1 MNPKSLTVFFPACND
16 GGTIGSQVITALQLL
31 PRITDD
37 YEVLVVNDGSI
48 DHTADVL
55 AELSRRYPQVR
66 IIHHTHNRGY
76 GAALRSGFA
85 AARKD
90 WVFYTDGD
98 AQYDPYDLLR
108 LLASWN
114 ESIDVVT
121 GYKIVRHDPWYRILF
136 GWLYQHS
143 ARVTFGLCVRDVDCD
158 FRLIRRSALDNLQLE
173 SDTGTICVE
182 MVRKFQSAGYRMV
195 EVPVPH
201 YYRTYGVSQ
210 FFQVRHLWQ
219 IAGQLVR
226 LWWKLVAHQVPLQV
240 PTAKVVAPSEKF

>member
-37 YEVLVVNDGSI
+37 YEVLVVNDGSR

-66 IIHHTHNRGY
+66 VVHHARNRGY

-85 AARKD
+85 AAQKD

-98 AQYDPYDLLR
+98 AQYDPYDLVR
-108 LLASWN
+108 LLAVWN
-114 ESIDVVT
+114 DDVDVVT
-121 GYKIVRHDPWYRILF
+121 GYKIVRHDPLYRVGL
-136 GWLYQHS
+136 GWLYR
-143 ARVTFGLCVRDVDCD
+143 RVAGAMFDLRVRDVDCD
-158 FRLIRRSALDNLQLE
+158 FRLIRRCVLDALALE

-182 MVRKFQSAGYRMV
+182 MMTKLQQAGYRVV

-201 YYRTYGVSQ
+201 YCRTYGTSQ
-210 FFQVRHLWQ
+210 FFRPHHLWQ

-226 LWWKLVAHQVPLQV
+226 LWWKLVARRAPGVLP
-240 PTAKVVAPSEKF
+240 PPKMVVATGKD